1 MSELSQIRR
10 FKPLEILDRRE
21 RELVHLRSLELLE
34 RSGIKVF
41 SSEAL
46 KILKK
51 ASCEVEATS
60 GIARMPAYLVEE
72 MLGRCRRPVR
82 FYARNPKYDLVY
94 DHERAFLC
102 TDGTGVATL
111 DIETGE
117 RRLPTREDVALT
129 ARLTDALPIDIYYP
143 LVTPLEVP
151 QHAHTLHEFEAAF
164 HNTEKHIMSGATY
177 RREEALYEI
186 EMAAALLPG
195 GKEELR
201 RRPIISG
208 VICTTSPLALGVTTD
223 AAIEYARAGVPSIVM
238 TMPLVGATGPA
249 TVAGN
254 VVLGNAQV
262 LGLIVVLQL
271 VAPGSPLMYSSV
283 PLALEP
289 KSGAFAAAFPA
300 ANLVTAGGIAMAQHY
315 RLPIFVGG
323 WGASAKL
330 PDEQCAYEKAL
341 SSWFFYL
348 AGADLTSGPGLLEN
362 FTVLSYEQFLLDTEA
377 YTMMQAMLRGIPI
390 TDETLALDVFDRVGH
405 EGHYLGQKHTMAHF
419 RELWE
424 PMAFDPRPYQVWEAE
439 GRKGAL
445 QRAREKVK
453 AILQAHQVPPLSKPE
468 ADALRRIVK
477 EGEQHIPQ
485 G

>member
-1 MSELSQIRR
+1 MSELSKIRGL
-10 FKPLEILDRRE
+10 KPLEVLSRE
-21 RELVHLRSLELLE
+21 DRELLHLRSLELLE

-41 SSEAL
+41 SAEAL
-46 KILKK
+46 RVLKK
-51 ASCEVEATS
+51 AGCGVDAKA
-60 GIARMPAYLVEE
+60 GIAYIPAYLTED
-72 MLGRCRRPVR
+72 MLARCRRPVR
-82 FYARNPKYDLVY
+82 FCARNPRYDFVY
-94 DHERAFLC
+94 DHERGFLC
-102 TDGTGVATL
+102 TDGTGVSTL
-111 DIETGE
+111 DMETGA

-143 LVTPLEVP
+143 LVTPHDAP
-151 QHAHTLHEFEAAF
+151 GHAHTLHEFEAAF

-177 RREEALYEI
+177 LREEALYEI

-223 AAIEYARAGVPSIVM
+223 AAIEYARADVPSIVM
-238 TMPLVGATGPA
+238 TMPLVGATGPVSA
-249 TVAGN
+249 AGN
-254 VVLGNAQV
+254 VLLGNAQV

-348 AGADLTSGPGLLEN
+348 CGADLTSGPGLLEN

-377 YTMMQAMLRGIPI
+377 YTMMQSMLRGIPVN
-390 TDETLALDVFDRVGH
+390 DETLALDVFERVGH
-405 EGHYLGQKHTMAHF
+405 EGHYLGQKHTIAHF

-439 GRKGAL
+439 GSKGAL
-445 QRAREKVK
+445 QRAREKVR
-453 AILQAHQVPPLSKPE
+453 AILKEHGVPPLSKSE
-468 ADALRRIVK
+468 TEALRRIVK
-477 EGEQHIPQ
+477 EGEEGIPH
-485 G
+485 